1 MDKLIE
7 SSVIKGLLFSAFD
20 KFGPQPIYMF
30 PAPIDEDQVKK
41 TNSEEGEANKLGI
54 TSRDYTQIA
63 IKNITLLLGDGNI
76 LNQEQEVLM
85 NYRHFGIMPFPD
97 FHLTS
102 LSYFHFIDAKFSD
115 IPLASAFCILIDE
128 KKRSFLYDN
137 INRLKNVITD
147 FFSEF
152 DKKITD
158 ELVPQEQVVRDFKKL
173 LQKIINIEQT
183 PSTPITT
190 QRKFKII
197 LAGLDNSGKTSFIL
211 SVDRKFSKLIGL
223 KPTLGAV
230 ISSIEALG
238 TTIFLWD
245 LGGQRRYHERYLN
258 LNKSQIYLFEA
269 DLLFYFI
276 DIRDKERFNESIEY
290 LKNIRKALQ
299 DLEQETPIIYIF
311 SKGDPDIIDSVE
323 IQSNIKNLKKKLI
336 NLSSNINPEIYVT
349 SLFEIF
355 SIFSNINPEIYVT
368 SLFEIFSILRAFSS
382 GISKL
387 SPNRNLLEQ
396 NLSEFSSL
404 TGSSLILL
412 LSSDGLVL
420 AEHFTP
426 EAMKITEMQNS
437 EELLNVF
444 EVVAPQF
451 TTLLKI
457 FYKFKSSEK
466 EEAIFRVSNSIILL
480 KRLEVVN
487 YELFILFLIDNES
500 KKDIINQN
508 LQNF

>member
-30 PAPIDEDQVKK
+30 PAPIDEDQMKK
-41 TNSEEGEANKLGI
+41 ANSDEGEANKLGI
-54 TSRDYTQIA
+54 TLRDYTQIA

-76 LNQEQEVLM
+76 LGQEHEVLM

-102 LSYFHFIDAKFSD
+102 LSYFHFSDAKFSE

-128 KKRSFLYDN
+128 KKRSFLYNN
-137 INRLKNVITD
+137 INRLKNIITD

-152 DKKITD
+152 DKRITEELLPQ
-158 ELVPQEQVVRDFKKL
+158 ELVTKDFKKL

-190 QRKFKII
+190 QRKMKII
-197 LAGLDNSGKTSFIL
+197 LSGLDNSGKTSFIL

-230 ISSIEALG
+230 VSSIEALG

-245 LGGQRRYHERYLN
+245 LGGQKKYHESYLN
-258 LNKSQIYLFEA
+258 LNKAQIYLFEA

-276 DIRDKERFNESIEY
+276 DIRDKERFDESIEY
-290 LKNIRKALQ
+290 LKNIIKALQ
-299 DLEQETPIIYIF
+299 ELEQNTPIIYIF
-311 SKGDPDIIDSVE
+311 SKGDPDIVDSVE
-323 IQSNIKNLKKKLI
+323 IQSNIKDLKKKLI
-336 NLSSNINPEIYVT
+336 NLSSKVSPEIYVT
-349 SLFEIF
+349 SMFK
-355 SIFSNINPEIYVT
+355 
-368 SLFEIFSILRAFSS
+368 IFSILRAFSS

-387 SPNRNLLEQ
+387 SPNRNLLKQ
-396 NLSEFSSL
+396 NLIEFSSL
-404 TGSSLILL
+404 TGASLILL

-420 AEHFTP
+420 AECFTP
-426 EAMKITEMQNS
+426 EAMKITKMLNS

-457 FYKFKSSEK
+457 FYKFKSSAT
-466 EEAIFRVSNSIILL
+466 EEAIFRVSDSIFLL

-487 YELFILFLIDNES
+487 YELYILFLIDNES

-508 LQNF
+508 LQDFLNRTQNLLLRQIS

>member
-30 PAPIDEDQVKK
+30 PEPVDDQLKK
-41 TNSEEGEANKLGI
+41 ANSDVGETDKLGI

-76 LNQEQEVLM
+76 LSKEYDVLM
-85 NYRHFGIMPFPD
+85 RYQHFGIMPFPD

-115 IPLASAFCILIDE
+115 IPMASAFCILINE
-128 KKRSFLYDN
+128 KRRSFFYDN
-137 INRLKNVITD
+137 INRLKNIITD

-158 ELVPQEQVVRDFKKL
+158 ELLPQEQVVRDFEKL
-173 LQKIINIEQT
+173 MQKIINIEQT

-190 QRKFKII
+190 QRKMKII
-197 LAGLDNSGKTSFIL
+197 LSGLDNSGKTSFIL

-230 ISSIEALG
+230 VSPIEALG

-245 LGGQRRYHERYLN
+245 LGGQKKYHERYLN
-258 LNKSQIYLFEA
+258 LNKAQIYLFEA

-276 DIRDKERFNESIEY
+276 DIRDKERFDESIEY

-299 DLEQETPIIYIF
+299 ELEQKTPIIYIF

-323 IQSNIKNLKKKLI
+323 IQSNIKNLKKKLL
-336 NLSSNINPEIYVT
+336 NLSSNINPEIFVT
-349 SLFEIF
+349 SMFEI
-355 SIFSNINPEIYVT
+355 
-368 SLFEIFSILRAFSS
+368 LSILRAFSS
-382 GISKL
+382 GIAKL

-412 LSSDGLVL
+412 LSSEGLVL

-426 EAMKITEMQNS
+426 EAMKITKMKES

-451 TTLLKI
+451 TTLFKI
-457 FYKFKSSEK
+457 FNKFKTSEK
-466 EEAIFRVSNSIILL
+466 EDAVFRVSNSVIFL
-480 KRLEVVN
+480 KRLEIVK
-487 YELFILFLIDNES
+487 YELYMLFLIDDDN

-508 LQNF
+508 LQDFLNRTQDLLLRYIS

>member
-41 TNSEEGEANKLGI
+41 ANSEEGKANKLGI

-85 NYRHFGIMPFPD
+85 KYRHFGIMPFPD

-137 INRLKNVITD
+137 INRLKNIITD

-158 ELVPQEQVVRDFKKL
+158 ELVPQEQVVGDFKKL
-173 LQKIINIEQT
+173 MQKIINIEQT

-238 TTIFLWD
+238 TTVFLWD

-336 NLSSNINPEIYVT
+336 NLSSNI
-349 SLFEIF
+349 S
-355 SIFSNINPEIYVT
+355 PEIYVT

-426 EAMKITEMQNS
+426 EAMKITQMQNS

-466 EEAIFRVSNSIILL
+466 EEAIFRVSDSIILL

-508 LQNF
+508 LQNFLNRTQDLLLRHIS

>member
-30 PAPIDEDQVKK
+30 PVPIEEDQVKK
-41 TNSEEGEANKLGI
+41 VNSEAGEANKLGI

-76 LNQEQEVLM
+76 LNQKQEVLM
-85 NYRHFGIMPFPD
+85 KYRHFGIMPFPD

-137 INRLKNVITD
+137 INRLKNIITD

-158 ELVPQEQVVRDFKKL
+158 ELVPQEQVVGDFKKL

-258 LNKSQIYLFEA
+258 LNKSQIFLFEA

-336 NLSSNINPEIYVT
+336 NLSSNI
-349 SLFEIF
+349 S
-355 SIFSNINPEIYVT
+355 PEIYVT

-466 EEAIFRVSNSIILL
+466 EEAIFRVSGSIILL

-508 LQNF
+508 LQNFLNRTQDLLLRHIS